1 MSEQVPRVS
10 WFARQR
16 EALGLEAMLYAF
28 IAIGNTIA
36 TLTLT
41 HTPKPSPY
49 CAVIGGC
56 EEVIQWGF
64 DETSLDG
71 QTFFNQWYLIRSTG
85 KEHSIVSIECSGILP
100 DSVAEETVR
109 HIAKTWARGQVP

>member
-1 MSEQVPRVS
+1 MSEQVPRVA

-28 IAIGNTIA
+28 IAIGNTIR

-41 HTPKPSPY
+41 LTSKPNPSRD
-49 CAVIGGC
+49 VIGGC

-71 QTFFNQWYLIRSTG
+71 QACFNQWCLIRTTG
-85 KEHSIVSIECSGILP
+85 KEHSIVTIECSGILP